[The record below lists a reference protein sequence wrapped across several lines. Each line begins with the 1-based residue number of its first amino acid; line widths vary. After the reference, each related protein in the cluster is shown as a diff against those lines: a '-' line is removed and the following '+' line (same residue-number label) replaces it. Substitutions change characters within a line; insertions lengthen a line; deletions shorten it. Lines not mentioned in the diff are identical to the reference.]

1 MRIEF
6 IEQTPIQYLVHM
18 PYESEEEL
26 EKIETDFADL
36 ISFKAATQY
45 LEILNAEDGDDQT
58 SNTPEQTND
67 DVPEFLQGLDPQA
80 SLEKLAEMAQKTLAE
95 VDEIYVNQ
103 TLETEMALVREI
115 TNSVA
120 YEYKVNMFTDFLP
133 ELLQAQEDI
142 KDEKE
147 RAEFVMQLQ
156 KIQKALTLQNEDLTS
171 DQQKDLTDAWERVC
185 QIGAKEFDLF
195 YYIA

>member
-36 ISFKAATQY
+36 ISFKAATKY
-45 LEILNAEDGDDQT
+45 LEILNAEDGDDQN
-58 SNTPEQTND
+58 SNTQEQTND

-147 RAEFVMQLQ
+147 RVEFVMQLQ
-156 KIQKALTLQNEDLTS
+156 KMQQALTLQNEDLTS